1 MIVDKYTT
9 QKSNIVD
16 AGNNP
21 MLPDD
26 DNITLEEVTDNPL
39 IEVYKATRRVLESL
53 HIIPDDVN
61 SPKLFQTVK
70 IDNGQFERIVRSKGN
85 TEYAIGFPA
94 AFVRFTNVRYLVAQQ
109 RIGEGRATMRI
120 RFILNNLNTSDD
132 DIETEGFRIFQ
143 QINDAIQ
150 DAKDKEPALNE
161 RCNLTYFDMPE
172 SLDNGLQ
179 PYWIDYEIWFRTSS
193 SFQYRNWVDRYL
205 VIPPFTNHN
214 DAPQHDSE
222 NHGNHLLPPI
232 EEVAKFE
239 PSVDIPGDSSEEENT
254 DTITN

>member
-1 MIVDKYTT
+1 MIVDKYKAQNPNVTPT
-9 QKSNIVD
+9 NT
-16 AGNNP
+16 AP

-26 DNITLEEVTDNPL
+26 ENVTLEEITDNPL
-39 IEVYKATRRVLESL
+39 IEVYKATRRVLEAL
-53 HIIPDDVN
+53 HINPNDDI
-61 SPKLFQTVK
+61 SPLLFQTVK
-70 IDNGQFERIVRSKGN
+70 LDNGQFERIVHSRENK
-85 TEYAIGFPA
+85 EFAVGFPA
-94 AFVRFTNVRYLVAQQ
+94 AFIRFTNVRYLVAQQ

-193 SFQYRNWVDRYL
+193 SFQYRNWVDRYI

-214 DAPQHDSE
+214 DAPQHDTE
-222 NHGNHLLPPI
+222 NHGTHPSPI
-232 EEVAKFE
+232 IEDVAKFE
-239 PSVDIPGDSSEEENT
+239 PSVEIPGGSEEET
-254 DTITN
+254 DDENQTN